1 MAGVLF
7 YAVVCCGS
15 SIKMRDA
22 MRLDKLVKEA
32 VSVVGVD
39 ISVAERRTLG
49 KPLSI
54 LDNVHHLLH
63 STISRQ

>member
-1 MAGVLF
+1 
-7 YAVVCCGS
+7 
-15 SIKMRDA
+15 